1 MVRKKSFEESLKQLE
16 EIVREMESGDLPL
29 EQAFKKYES
38 GIAHAQYCKKILNQT
53 EEKITIL
60 TQGLDG
66 SLKETSFEDQ

>member
-1 MVRKKSFEESLKQLE
+1 MAKKKSFEESLKQLE

-29 EQAFKKYES
+29 EQALKKYET

-53 EEKITIL
+53 EKKITVL

-66 SLKETSFEDQ
+66 SLEETPLEDQ

>member
-29 EQAFKKYES
+29 EQAFKKYEA